1 MITANVFRRTFFI
14 QHDGSQGTAFTIDVD
29 KRQYLVTARHVCAS
43 IKDGD
48 NIGIFRNGSWQEKK
62 TKVVGVGLP
71 DRIDTDVAVLALEE
85 QLSPSFPLPPTG
97 QGLIW
102 GQNVY
107 FLGYPYGLH
116 TSVDVN
122 DGYPLALVKGAVMS
136 GSVGQPGNPET
147 FLLDGHNNKGF
158 SGGPVVFQLNGG
170 EFKVMAIVSAYKT
183 EAVEIK
189 FQGKPTGL
197 ASDANTGIIVCP
209 SIKQVVDM
217 ISAKPIGPA
226 VVR

>member
-14 QHDGSQGTAFTIDVD
+14 RQGGSQGTAFTIDVD
-29 KRQYLVTARHVCAS
+29 KKQYLVTARHVCAS

-48 NIGIFRNGSWQEKK
+48 NIGIFRNGNWQEKK
-62 TKVVGVGLP
+62 TKVVGIGLP
-71 DRIDTDVAVLALEE
+71 DRIDTDIAVLALEE
-85 QLSPSFPLPPTG
+85 QLSPSFSLPPTS
-97 QGLIW
+97 QGLVW

-136 GSVGQPGNPET
+136 GSVGQVGNPET
-147 FLLDGHNNKGF
+147 FLLDGHNNPGF
-158 SGGPVVFQLNGG
+158 SGGPVVFRNSNG
-170 EFKVMAIVSAYKT
+170 EFNVMAIVSGYRT

-189 FQGKPTGL
+189 FQVSRRGL
-197 ASDANTGIIVCP
+197 RAKQIPASSFVLQSSKLWT
-209 SIKQVVDM
+209 
-217 ISAKPIGPA
+217 
-226 VVR
+226 